1 MQGAR
6 IRAMKKHKYK
16 QRQQG
21 PVVAAARPD
30 PDHAAVIALF
40 NETSRLAQAGDRRG
54 AIQAYQSWLH
64 GRQSQWLHAVWFNLG
79 VAQMGNEEMEA
90 AEHSF
95 RRAIELH
102 PGFLQALFNLGA
114 VLEKRDRLVEAIETW
129 ATLLEMPD
137 SVTGDQRSILLL
149 ALNNSGRVL
158 ETRRI
163 YGRAEALLTR
173 SLRLDPD
180 QPQVLHHLVH
190 LRQKQ
195 CAWPVLKELPGITPQ
210 RMIECTSALAMLDL
224 TDDPA
229 LQLAAARRY
238 VEEKVDKDPVSLA
251 PVQGYAHQRV
261 RVGYLSSDL
270 CLHPVAMLMVE
281 LLERHDREH
290 FEVYAFS
297 WSREDGSDLRRRV
310 RQAVDHYVPIGAMTD
325 EQAAACIREHE
336 IDVLIDLQGLTS
348 GARANILARR
358 PAPHQ
363 VAYLGFPGT
372 SGMPFMDH
380 VLCDSYVLPPDA
392 EHGFTE
398 RPLRMPQ
405 VFQVCDTRRPVGA
418 TPTRAQCGLPE
429 TGAVFCA
436 FNNNHKITPELF
448 ATWLRILQQVPG
460 SVLWMLADN
469 ESVRPNLQR
478 LCEAHGV
485 APERL
490 VYAERALPP
499 DYLARYRLAD
509 LFLDCFPFNGG
520 TTANDALW
528 MGVPVLTRSG
538 RSFASRMAGSLLHH
552 LGLPELVVDN
562 FSDYERLGVALGR
575 SAGDPAGALAGLRS
589 RLEAARGTARL
600 FDTAAQ
606 ARDLED
612 LLLGLLGRRRERPA
626 VPPADSVQRVF
637 NYRGRC
643 HAVAGDPVAFDA
655 AVDAVIAR
663 APAGTCV
670 DGQSLSWGLHNSLF
684 DDEVFR
690 RAWGRHMARLQ
701 TQHSAWACHLLA
713 GTAFNASQLDGA
725 FLECAGD
732 RPTCLDFVLDTLPD
746 GAEHLSVWLHT
757 RQPRPEG
764 LHPVRML
771 DGPLGSI
778 ADAAMPARLA
788 WLHLNLPWEDEV
800 LAAVQCLFDCLVP
813 GGQLLLSDYEKD
825 PVQRPRRL
833 ALDAWLAARHHRVL
847 PLPTG
852 QGLLIKQA

>member
-1 MQGAR
+1 MPKKPRSAAPAR
-6 IRAMKKHKYK
+6 DPHRDS
-16 QRQQG
+16 
-21 PVVAAARPD
+21 PSVVD
-30 PDHAAVIALF
+30 LF
-40 NETSRLAQAGDRRG
+40 NETSRLLQAGDRPA
-54 AIQAYQSWLH
+54 AIQAYRDWLARP
-64 GRQSQWLHAVWFNLG
+64 GLPWQHAVWFNLG
-79 VAQMGNEEMEA
+79 VALMGGDAIDEA
-90 AEHSF
+90 MACF
-95 RRAIELH
+95 RKALALH
-102 PGFLQALFNLGA
+102 PDFPQAAFNLGTA
-114 VLEKRDRLVEAIETW
+114 HERKGQLVEA
-129 ATLLEMPD
+129 LEAWSGLTRMGD
-137 SVTGDQRSILLL
+137 DTTGEARRILIL
-149 ALNNSGRVL
+149 ALNNSGRLL
-158 ETRRI
+158 ETRKI
-163 YGRAEALLTR
+163 YGRAELLLTR

-180 QPQVLHHLVH
+180 QPQVIHHLVH

-195 CAWPVLKELPGITPQ
+195 CAWPVLRELPGVTPQ

-238 VEEKVDKDPVSLA
+238 VEEKVDANLVSLA
-251 PVQGYAHQRV
+251 PAQGYGHRRV

-281 LLERHDREH
+281 LFEQHDREH

-297 WSREDGSDLRRRV
+297 WSREDGSDLRQRV
-310 RQAVDHYVPIGAMTD
+310 RRAVDHYVPIGEMSD
-325 EQAAACIREHE
+325 EQAAACIRERE
-336 IDVLIDLQGLTS
+336 IDVLIDLQGLTA
-348 GARANILARR
+348 GARANILAHR

-372 SGMPFMDH
+372 SGMPFVDH
-380 VLCDSYVLPPDA
+380 VLCDSFVLPPEA

-405 VFQVCDTRRPVGA
+405 VFQVCDTRRAVGA

-469 ESVRPNLQR
+469 ESVRPNLQQ
-478 LCEAHGV
+478 LCELQGV

-490 VYAERALPP
+490 VFADRVLPP

-552 LGLPELVVDN
+552 LGLPELVVESFDE
-562 FSDYERLGVALGR
+562 YERLGVALGR
-575 SAGDPAGALAGLRS
+575 GAGDPAGMLAGLRA
-589 RLEAARGTARL
+589 RLAAARGTARL
-600 FDTAAQ
+600 FDTRAQ

-626 VPPADSVQRVF
+626 GLPVDEAERVF

-643 HAVAGDPVAFDA
+643 QAVAGDPATFDA
-655 AVDAVIAR
+655 SVDAVLAL
-663 APAGTCV
+663 APAGTYA
-670 DGQSLSWGLHNSLF
+670 DGQGLSWGLHNSLF
-684 DDEVFR
+684 DDESFR

-701 TQHSAWACHLLA
+701 ARHSAWACHLMV
-713 GTAFNASQLDGA
+713 GTAFHATHLDGA
-725 FLECAGD
+725 LLECAGD
-732 RPTCLDFVLDTLPD
+732 RPACLDLVLDALPTGSVRQGLYLHARRPLPD
-746 GAEHLSVWLHT
+746 GPQPHPVKHLDGLIT
-757 RQPRPEG
+757 DLPEG
-764 LHPVRML
+764 VL
-771 DGPLGSI
+771 
-778 ADAAMPARLA
+778 PARLA
-788 WLHLNLPWEDEV
+788 WLHLNLAWDEV
-800 LAAVQCLFDCLVP
+800 LPAVRRLFDRLVP

-825 PVQRPRRL
+825 PAQRPRRL
-833 ALDAWLAARHHRVL
+833 ALDAWLAERGHRVL
-847 PLPTG
+847 ALPTG
-852 QGLLIKQA
+852 QGLLTKAG